1 MIQVIQRLQWLSRL
15 IVGVELTLG
24 MVIWFVHV
32 SSVNLHI
39 ALGLAITLILLVF
52 SVIALTTS
60 GMRRLGVI
68 GILYTCVLPGLGL
81 TQYTLLVGNLH
92 WLVQVFHMLVG
103 IGSVGLIHIIG
114 GRYQHLKPETAKTV
128 SEQATPRVTYKAS

>member
-1 MIQVIQRLQWLSRL
+1 LIQVIQRLQWLSRL

>member
-1 MIQVIQRLQWLSRL
+1 LIQVIQKLQWLSRL

-32 SSVNLHI
+32 SSVNIHI
-39 ALGLAITLILLVF
+39 ALGLSIALILLIF
-52 SVIALTTS
+52 SVIALMTK

-68 GILYTCVLPGLGL
+68 GILYTCLLPALGL

-92 WLVQVFHMLVG
+92 WLVQIFHLLVG
-103 IGSVGLIHIIG
+103 VGSVGLIHLIG
-114 GRYQHLKPETAKTV
+114 ARYQHLQPETAKTV
-128 SEQATPRVTYKAS
+128 SEQATPQVTYKPS

>member
-52 SVIALTTS
+52 SAIALMTS

-92 WLVQVFHMLVG
+92 WLVQIFHMLVG

-128 SEQATPRVTYKAS
+128 SEQATPQVTYKAS

>member
-1 MIQVIQRLQWLSRL
+1 MIQVIQKLQWLSRL

-32 SSVNLHI
+32 NSVTLHI
-39 ALGLAITLILLVF
+39 VLGLAITLILLVF
-52 SVIALTTS
+52 SVLALMTS

-68 GILYTCVLPGLGL
+68 GILYTCILPGLGL

-92 WLVQVFHMLVG
+92 WLVQVFHLLIGV
-103 IGSVGLIHIIG
+103 GSVGLIHIIG
-114 GRYQHLKPETAKTV
+114 GRYQHLKPETTKTV
-128 SEQATPRVTYKAS
+128 SEQVTPQVTYKPS

>member
-52 SVIALTTS
+52 SVIALMTS

-128 SEQATPRVTYKAS
+128 SEQATPQVTYKAS

>member
-1 MIQVIQRLQWLSRL
+1 MIQVIQKLQWLSRL

-32 SSVNLHI
+32 NSVNLHI

-52 SVIALTTS
+52 SVLALTTS

-68 GILYTCVLPGLGL
+68 GILYTCILPGLGL

-92 WLVQVFHMLVG
+92 WLVQVFHMLIGV
-103 IGSVGLIHIIG
+103 GSVGLIHIIG
-114 GRYQHLKPETAKTV
+114 GRYQHLKPETAKAV
-128 SEQATPRVTYKAS
+128 SEQATPQVTYKAS

>member
-1 MIQVIQRLQWLSRL
+1 LIQVIQRLQWLSRL

-52 SVIALTTS
+52 SVIALMTS

-128 SEQATPRVTYKAS
+128 SEQATPQVTYKAS

>member
-1 MIQVIQRLQWLSRL
+1 MIQVIQKLQWLSRL

-32 SSVNLHI
+32 SSVNVHI

-52 SVIALTTS
+52 SVIALMTS

-68 GILYTCVLPGLGL
+68 GILYTCLLPGLGL
-81 TQYTLLVGNLH
+81 TQDTLLVGNLH
-92 WLVQVFHMLVG
+92 WLVQVFHLLVG
-103 IGSVGLIHIIG
+103 VGSVGLIHIIG
-114 GRYQHLKPETAKTV
+114 GRYQHLKPEIAKTV
-128 SEQATPRVTYKAS
+128 SEQATPLGI

>member
-1 MIQVIQRLQWLSRL
+1 
-15 IVGVELTLG
+15 

-52 SVIALTTS
+52 SAIALMTS

-92 WLVQVFHMLVG
+92 WLVQIFHMLVG

-128 SEQATPRVTYKAS
+128 SEQATPQVTYKAS